1 MKNEV
6 VLSGAARASYLAIK
20 GEKELAAIDA
30 TFDLLVDF
38 PDLGHVYV
46 PLFEEAKPKGEV
58 RVVQAGRHSIYYRH
72 NSARGWI
79 EVLILVSQRQH
90 IFRFCLSNG
99 E

>member
-6 VLSGAARASYLAIK
+6 VLSGAACASYLAIEGK
-20 GEKELAAIDA
+20 KELAAIDA
-30 TFDLLVDF
+30 TLDLLVDF

-72 NSARGWI
+72 NSVCSRI

-90 IFRFCLSNG
+90 LFRFALSGG